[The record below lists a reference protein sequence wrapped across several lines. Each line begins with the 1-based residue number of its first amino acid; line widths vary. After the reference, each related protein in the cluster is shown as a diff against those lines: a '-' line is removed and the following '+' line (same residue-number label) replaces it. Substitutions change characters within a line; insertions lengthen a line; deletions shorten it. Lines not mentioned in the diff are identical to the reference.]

1 MVLTSRRC
9 TLVATKAGVGM
20 SRHHNPNVAG
30 REAAERALQK
40 AGVSKPDFVFVFG
53 SIGYDQRSLVQ
64 AVRETTGEAPL
75 TGCSADGTID
85 GDDADESNFSVVVTA
100 ISSEELQWHNGLAKG
115 LEADPRAVGKR
126 VAKDLLPH
134 LSAETIGLF
143 VFPDGLKDFVVP
155 TENLVDNFFAGLE
168 ENLPSERF
176 LPMWSG
182 GANVDINNWAPPTYQ
197 YCDDEV
203 ITDGISYALLS
214 GKARAG
220 WAISHACIPIG
231 GERIVTRSKG
241 NIIYEIDGKP
251 AMEVFEEYLPEGSL
265 THDRDWFR
273 YVISLSLCFKAPSY
287 MKDEEYVVRG
297 MPAVSMADGSITVQT
312 EVKEGTSIWLSS
324 RDKEK
329 VSNGFDWMAAQIKH
343 QLGGEKPNLVFQFE
357 CATRGK
363 MMFRDQEKLHLLK
376 RFRQSLD
383 PDAPWAGFYTAGE
396 IGPVEKH
403 NDRHLYTSVVLALSW
418 RRNGAGHEG
427 GRSRAR
433 TPRRRCVA
441 HKIPG
446 AKGRLTV

>member
-1 MVLTSRRC
+1 M
-9 TLVATKAGVGM
+9 ATKAGVGM
-20 SRHHNPNVAG
+20 SYHHNPNVAG
-30 REAAERALQK
+30 REAAEQALQK
-40 AGVSKPDFVFVFG
+40 AGVSKPDLVFVFG
-53 SIGYDQRSLVQ
+53 SIGYDQHSLVR

-75 TGCSADGTID
+75 TGCSAEGTIN

-100 ISSEELQWHNGLAKG
+100 ISSEKLRWHHGIARG

-126 VAKDLLPH
+126 VAKDLMPH

-155 TENLVDNFFAGLE
+155 TNNLVDNFFAGLE
-168 ENLPSERF
+168 GNLPSERF
-176 LPMWSG
+176 LPMWGG
-182 GANVDINNWAPPTYQ
+182 GANVNINNWAPPTYQ

-203 ITDGISYALLS
+203 ITDGVSYALLS
-214 GKARAG
+214 GKAQAG

-251 AMEVFEEYLPEGSL
+251 AMEVFGEYIPEGAL

-273 YVISLSLCFKAPSY
+273 YVISLSLCFRAPSY

-312 EVKEGTSIWLSS
+312 EVEEGTSVWLSS

-329 VSNGFDWMAAQIKH
+329 VSNGFDRMAVQIKD
-343 QLGGEKPNLVFQFE
+343 QLGGEKPKVVFQFE

-363 MMFRDQEKLHLLK
+363 LMFRDQEKLQILK

-383 PDAPWAGFYTAGE
+383 PDAPWVGFYTVGE
-396 IGPVEKH
+396 IGPVEGH
-403 NDRHLYTSVVLALSW
+403 NLRHLYTSVVLALS
-418 RRNGAGHEG
+418 
-427 GRSRAR
+427 
-433 TPRRRCVA
+433 
-441 HKIPG
+441 
-446 AKGRLTV
+446 